1 MNKPESKAELQAQP
15 RLQAEP
21 NQRKWSVNDIA
32 GLARSLGEIDP
43 AKYVDEQAEHA
54 YAEALVKWPVM
65 SRLMGLVKDH
75 E

>member
-1 MNKPESKAELQAQP
+1 MQAQ
-15 RLQAEP
+15 P

-32 GLARSLGEIDP
+32 GLARTLGEIDP
-43 AKYVDEQAEHA
+43 SKYVDEQAEHA

-65 SRLMGLVKDH
+65 SRLMGLVKGH